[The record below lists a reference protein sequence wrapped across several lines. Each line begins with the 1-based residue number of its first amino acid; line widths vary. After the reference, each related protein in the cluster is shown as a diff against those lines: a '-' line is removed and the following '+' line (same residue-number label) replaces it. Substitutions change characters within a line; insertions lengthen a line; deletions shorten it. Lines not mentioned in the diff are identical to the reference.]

1 MRVRAEQFCAFRTD
15 SVVAKRC
22 ARGRTADDSDVLGH
36 CDRIPLLIEIDDI
49 AICDC
54 LRTGESRIS
63 PVGRKAGVPIGF
75 EILMAARHR
84 SGSISLP
91 RTAR

>member
-36 CDRIPLLIEIDDI
+36 CGRIPLLIEIDDI

-63 PVGRKAGVPIGF
+63 LVGRKAGVPIGF
-75 EILMAARHR
+75 ENLDG
-84 SGSISLP
+84 GSP
-91 RTAR
+91 P